1 MKTKFERMTW
11 EEKKQAINDYAN
23 SKENRKEVVKRTKR
37 AGIIGGIGAIYTIG
51 LTIYN
56 LVTDAAWYELLIS
69 VAFLIGCVILM
80 KASYNILSTQVNN
93 YVVSNLKGKAKADYR
108 KGLDQE
114 NKKKE
119 KKKNK

>member
-37 AGIIGGIGAIYTIG
+37 AGIIGGIGAIYTIV

-56 LVTDAAWYELLIS
+56 LVTEAAWYELLIS

-114 NKKKE
+114 NKK
-119 KKKNK
+119 NK

>member
-56 LVTDAAWYELLIS
+56 LVTDAVWYELLIS

-93 YVVSNLKGKAKADYR
+93 YVISNLKGKAKADYR